1 MDGKKIDRKEAQ
13 AAMLDAIKTMRS
25 DTKSYEKLK
34 AKLKGVKSEKER
46 ADILLDFV
54 IDDDRLRTILP
65 DQHQLAA
72 VTTVTVTTVL
82 IFTPSAY

>member
-1 MDGKKIDRKEAQ
+1 MDGRKIDRKEAQ
-13 AAMLDAIKTMRS
+13 AAMLDAIKTIRS

-34 AKLKGVKSEKER
+34 AKLKGVESEKER

-65 DQHQLAA
+65 EDNQVAA